1 MVCAS
6 NLEFCCCCTFKNTMC
21 IMSNQYF
28 LLRGPHCLQSPLG
41 VNVLVLHLVDEVVP
55 LRCCR
60 ACPGRVAAS
69 FCHFRQ
75 AWCCRTR
82 EANVGVGRI
91 KLAVVAGG
99 GFDLL
104 LVKRYNLAIVRE
116 TTGEPL
122 L

>member
-75 AWCCRTR
+75 AWCCCRTR
-82 EANVGVGRI
+82 EANVGVGGVEV
-91 KLAVVAGG
+91 AVVAGG

-104 LVKRYNLAIVRE
+104 LIERYNLAIVRDDAVM
-116 TTGEPL
+116 P
-122 L
+122 

>member
-1 MVCAS
+1 
-6 NLEFCCCCTFKNTMC
+6 
-21 IMSNQYF
+21 MSNQYF
-28 LLRGPHCLQSPLG
+28 LLRGPHCLQSTLG

-60 ACPGRVAAS
+60 ACPGSVAAS